1 MASQRHLDR
10 KARTAVTAAVVLLLA
25 GPLFLVARHVAK
37 KLGGEQSEQAF
48 HPGNDQLVTLRDGT
62 TMLVKNS
69 SVGSRI
75 ADWLKRETKGE
86 QTFQVGNGNFVQG
99 SAALSRDGWEHV
111 TQFASMLNAHHNVRA
126 VILFSSFH
134 GEQPTVQL
142 EHLRANRIEQEL
154 LKDGVDEHQV
164 AIAPEAFE
172 PGHNPSKDSGLE
184 VVLTNRT

>member
-1 MASQRHLDR
+1 MASQRQLDR

-25 GPLFLVARHVAK
+25 GPLLLVGKHVTTK
-37 KLGGEQSEQAF
+37 IGEQSEQAF

-62 TMLVKNS
+62 TMLVRNS

-75 ADWLKRETKGE
+75 ADWFERETKGE
-86 QTFQVGNGNFVQG
+86 QTFQVGNANFVPG
-99 SAALSRDGWEHV
+99 SAMLSHDGWEHV
-111 TQFASMLNAHHNVRA
+111 TQFATMLNAHHNVRA

-134 GEQPTVQL
+134 GSQPTVQL

-154 LKDGVDEHQV
+154 LKDGVDDHQV

-172 PGHNPSKDSGLE
+172 AGHNPAKDSGLE